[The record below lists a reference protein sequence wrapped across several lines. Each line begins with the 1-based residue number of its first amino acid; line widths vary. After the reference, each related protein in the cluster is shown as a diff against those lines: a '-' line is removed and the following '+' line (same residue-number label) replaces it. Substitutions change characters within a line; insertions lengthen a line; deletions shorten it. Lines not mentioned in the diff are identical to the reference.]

1 MFSYLRHGHCTYT
14 DLHKNVYPFGSHEIE
29 LLKIQ
34 TPTNNKEFCQ
44 HLPDPELPIQSYQQL
59 ENKLNNHTM
68 TNHTWFS
75 WSADIDNQTYP
86 IDTYSSDQHL
96 SITELLNLYQNFTPA
111 YKEYRT
117 KLHYAQIDNQFAT
130 FNFNYYTQELLH
142 KINQHLET
150 QTTQAN
156 KQIALNELF
165 TTQQLIKLYA
175 KKLWKIH
182 FIRENL
188 LQKALLIWRTKIFL
202 ETISNF
208 RNFKKDVIYEHK
220 LVDDKIYSWNRLLL
234 LGDRDYEHRFTIPA
248 LDPEQENYWNPAK
261 LAALFGGAMVA
272 GTALAYGAY
281 NIFFAGSKLKSDQ
294 PFYAQVSLHAINNR
308 TIPHP

>member
-1 MFSYLRHGHCTYT
+1 M
-14 DLHKNVYPFGSHEIE
+14 
-29 LLKIQ
+29 
-34 TPTNNKEFCQ
+34 
-44 HLPDPELPIQSYQQL
+44 
-59 ENKLNNHTM
+59 M

-86 IDTYSSDQHL
+86 NDTFSSDQHL
-96 SITELLNLYQNFTPA
+96 SITELLKLYQNFTPA
-111 YKEYRT
+111 YEEYRR

-142 KINQHLET
+142 KIKQNLTT

-182 FIRENL
+182 YIRQNL
-188 LQKALLIWRTKIFL
+188 LQKALFIWRTKIFL

-208 RNFKKDVIYEHK
+208 RNFKKDIIYEHK
-220 LVDDKIYSWNRLLL
+220 LVDDKIYSWNRL
-234 LGDRDYEHRFTIPA
+234 DRDYEHRFTIPA

-261 LAALFGGAMVA
+261 LAALFGGAMAA

-281 NIFFAGSKLKSDQ
+281 NILFAGSKLKSDQ

-308 TIPHP
+308 TIPKP